1 MNAIKQ
7 LPTYLYGAQRLG
19 VRRASQGGSSGAGRF
34 VISVVCL
41 AQFMVILDV
50 SIVNVALPSMR
61 SGLHFS
67 TTGLQ
72 WVVNA
77 YTLTFAGF
85 LMLGGRAADLLGR
98 RRVFLAGTAL
108 FAMTSLACAL
118 ASSRGLLIGAR
129 SLQGI
134 GGAVISPASLSIITS
149 SLPEGAAR
157 NRGLAVWA
165 AMGGLGAA
173 SGALLGGLLTQFFG
187 WPAIFLIN
195 VPLGA
200 VVVALGARVLVEGRR
215 EGIPRHFDVAGA
227 LLVTLGLVGVTFG
240 LVRSEA
246 FGWGSGQV
254 LGPIA
259 MGAVLL
265 AAFVLVEGW
274 FARVP
279 LVPISIFRLP
289 ALRAANLIVVL
300 MYAALFSM
308 WFFLTLYL
316 QQVLHYDALEA
327 GLAFVPMTLGV
338 VTGST
343 VAPRMIA
350 RSSVRVVL
358 AGGML
363 CASTG
368 LVLLTGV
375 RPGGAYFLEV
385 LPGGMLCTVGMGLS
399 LVSATI
405 AAVQGVPSAQSGLA
419 SGLLNTSR
427 LVGGALGLAVL
438 GTLADSYTGQQ
449 IRAAVPALRALSDG
463 YQLAFAVGAVFC
475 LVGAG
480 AAVVL
485 LRGRSA
491 APDAIAE
498 PSPEDAEPAEVL
510 VA

>member
-1 MNAIKQ
+1 
-7 LPTYLYGAQRLG
+7 
-19 VRRASQGGSSGAGRF
+19 
-34 VISVVCL
+34 VIVCL

-61 SGLHFS
+61 NGLHFS
-67 TTGLQ
+67 QTGLQ

-108 FAMTSLACAL
+108 FALTSLACAL
-118 ASSRGLLIGAR
+118 ASSRGLLIAAR
-129 SLQGI
+129 GLQGI

-149 SLPEGAAR
+149 SLPEGAER
-157 NRGLAVWA
+157 NRGLGVWA

-173 SGALLGGLLTQFFG
+173 SGALLGGTLTQLFG

-200 VVVALGARVLVEGRR
+200 LVVTLGARFLTEGRR
-215 EGIPRHFDVAGA
+215 EDIDRHFDVSGA

-240 LVRSEA
+240 IVRTEA
-246 FGWGSGQV
+246 FGWGSAQV
-254 LGPIA
+254 LAPIA
-259 MGAVLL
+259 AGAVLL
-265 AAFVLVEGW
+265 ALFVLVEAR

-279 LVPISIFRLP
+279 LVPISIFRLR

-316 QQVLHYDALEA
+316 QQVLHYDAIEA

-338 VTGST
+338 VAGST
-343 VAPRMIA
+343 LAPRMIA
-350 RSSVRVVL
+350 RSSVRGVL
-358 AGGML
+358 TGGML
-363 CASTG
+363 SASAG

-375 RPGGAYFLEV
+375 RPGGAYLLEV
-385 LPGGMLCTVGMGLS
+385 LPGGLLATVGMGLS

-405 AAVQGVPSAQSGLA
+405 AAVQGVPAGQSGLA

-438 GTLADSYTGQQ
+438 GTLADSYTAQQ
-449 IRAAVPALRALSDG
+449 VRAAVPAPSALSDG
-463 YQLAFAVGAVFC
+463 YQLAFSVGATFC
-475 LVGAG
+475 LVGAV
-480 AAVVL
+480 AALIL
-485 LRGRSA
+485 LRVRRATVEPESVQ
-491 APDAIAE
+491 AE
-498 PSPEDAEPAEVL
+498 QVEVL

>member
-7 LPTYLYGAQRLG
+7 LMSSRPW
-19 VRRASQGGSSGAGRF
+19 ASPK
-34 VISVVCL
+34 VILLVVCL

-61 SGLHFS
+61 NALHFS
-67 TTGLQ
+67 PTGLQ

-108 FAMTSLACAL
+108 FALTSLACAV
-118 ASSRGLLIGAR
+118 ASSRGLLIAAR
-129 SLQGI
+129 GLQGI

-149 SLPEGAAR
+149 SIPEGPER
-157 NRGLAVWA
+157 NRGLGVWA

-173 SGALLGGLLTQFFG
+173 SGALLGGLLTEVFG

-200 VVVALGARVLVEGRR
+200 AVVMIGARVLVEGRR
-215 EGIPRHFDVAGA
+215 EDIDRHFDVAGA

-240 LVRSEA
+240 IVRSEA
-246 FGWGSGQV
+246 FGWGSAQV
-254 LGPIA
+254 LVPIA
-259 MGAVLL
+259 AGAALL
-265 AAFVLVEGW
+265 ALFVLVEGR

-279 LVPISIFRLP
+279 LVPISIFRLR

-308 WFFLTLYL
+308 WFFLTLYM

-327 GLAFVPMTLGV
+327 GVAFVPLTLGV
-338 VTGST
+338 VAGST
-343 VAPRMIA
+343 LAPRAIA

-358 AGGML
+358 TGGML
-363 CASTG
+363 SASTG

-375 RPGGAYFLEV
+375 RPGGAYLLEV
-385 LPGGMLCTVGMGLS
+385 LPGGLFATVGMGTA
-399 LVSATI
+399 LVAATI
-405 AAVQGVPSAQSGLA
+405 AAVQGVPAAQSGLA

-427 LVGGALGLAVL
+427 LMGGALGLAVL
-438 GTLADSYTGQQ
+438 GTLADSYTRHQLH
-449 IRAAVPALRALSDG
+449 RAVPALAALSDG
-463 YQLAFAVGAVFC
+463 YQLAFGIGATFC
-475 LVGAG
+475 LVGAA
-480 AAVVL
+480 AAVAL
-485 LRGRSA
+485 LRSPRETLDA
-491 APDAIAE
+491 AIDAA
-498 PSPEDAEPAEVL
+498 EDAEPVDVL
-510 VA
+510 AV